1 MPFYSSRPD
10 WYIIQFGRTNGSN
23 GNSRDGWGPKK
34 GPEGAKGVARW
45 PEMKCGD
52 GLFASCLYFYIVDM
66 YVCTYVDMRCIC
78 MISGEP
84 GPL

>member
-10 WYIIQFGRTNGSN
+10 WYIIQFGRTAATATLAM
-23 GNSRDGWGPKK
+23 DGGYK
-34 GPEGAKGVARW
+34 GLEGAKGVARW
-45 PEMKCGD
+45 PEMNCGD
-52 GLFASCLYFYIVDM
+52 GLLASCLYFYIVDM

-78 MISGEP
+78 MISVWL